1 MKLKNDYNKR
11 SVSFFIKSLFPCSR
25 HIFGFGGLFS
35 LKYAVIHGLVDNH
48 VYSVSGTTYIIHLL
62 FEAGVDFIAFRQSRL
77 KLVEL
82 LTVQRQLLTDEK
94 TRKSD

>member
-1 MKLKNDYNKR
+1 MFTSHIWIWRVVFSK
-11 SVSFFIKSLFPCSR
+11 ICSQ
-25 HIFGFGGLFS
+25 
-35 LKYAVIHGLVDNH
+35 HGLVDNH
-48 VYSVSGTTYIIHLL
+48 VYSVSSTTYIIHLL